1 MSPIGIV
8 ELPCA
13 PAGVTTATPAN
24 IEATA
29 AILKTKNAL
38 NLFMLGNFYFM
49 IYNA

>member
-13 PAGVTTATPAN
+13 PAGVTIATTAN
-24 IEATA
+24 IEAID

-38 NLFMLGNFYFM
+38 NLFIQGTFYFR
-49 IYNA
+49 IYNT

>member
-13 PAGVTTATPAN
+13 TAGVTVATPAS

-29 AILKTKNAL
+29 AILRTKNAL
-38 NLFMLGNFYFM
+38 NLFMQITFYFM
-49 IYNA
+49 IYNT